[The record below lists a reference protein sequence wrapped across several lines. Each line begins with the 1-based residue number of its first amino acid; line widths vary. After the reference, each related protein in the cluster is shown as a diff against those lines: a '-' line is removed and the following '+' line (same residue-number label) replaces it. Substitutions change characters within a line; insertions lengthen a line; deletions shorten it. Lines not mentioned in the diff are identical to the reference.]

1 MNYMQSFSRWLADV
15 NASDSSGWR
24 PLHEAAEKGQ
34 KDAVK
39 LLLANKADVNA
50 RDNDGL
56 TPLHLAKGQE
66 DVAELLR
73 QHAGQE

>member
-1 MNYMQSFSRWLADV
+1 VNSTQSFSRWLADV
-15 NASDSSGWR
+15 NASNSSGWR

-34 KDAVK
+34 KDVVK
-39 LLLANKADVNA
+39 LLPANKADVNA
-50 RDNDGL
+50 SDNDGL

-73 QHAGQE
+73 QHAGHE